1 MPQRQSPSEAST
13 RPSLERVKPSLRGS
27 AREMTALE
35 EELRAVINRCSAE
48 NGSDTPDFLLAGY
61 LVSCLEAFDVAVR
74 QREIWYG
81 RGPKPVDPPSSS
93 SFE

>member
-1 MPQRQSPSEAST
+1 MMMDEFQASNKQPS
-13 RPSLERVKPSLRGS
+13 
-27 AREMTALE
+27 LE

-48 NGSDTPDFLLAGY
+48 NGSNTPDFLLAGY

-93 SFE
+93 SLEC